1 MKFMTLFQD
10 LVANLDVYL
19 PWLLPSLE
27 AIEQLVPSSG
37 RLLICVPLM
46 IWLAVLRQRSALAAA
61 GRYHQVVH

>member
-27 AIEQLVPSSG
+27 AIEQLVPASG
-37 RLLICVPLM
+37 RLLICVPLVV
-46 IWLAVLRQRSALAAA
+46 WLGVLRQRSVLAAA
-61 GRYHQVVH
+61 SRTHRVAH